1 MGDGRTDGNMLSV
14 AVVFIQEGNH
24 ASGSLVAAGADGV
37 PRRPVNRSH
46 GTTDA
51 AIHDDISFL
60 CFSFIEKTTP
70 LPCSRAYVRIY
81 IFGKEER
88 CGGAII
94 FKSG

>member
-14 AVVFIQEGNH
+14 VVAFIQEGNH

-60 CFSFIEKTTP
+60 CFSSFIENTNP
-70 LPCSRAYVRIY
+70 LRCSRAYVRLY
-81 IFGKEER
+81 IWQEER
-88 CGGAII
+88 YGGAII